1 MARSVTY
8 STDRENEVSKII
20 FISLHEVNRARGKG
34 NYIIEVKRAVRR
46 NTARKTDQSHR
57 AY

>member
-46 NTARKTDQSHR
+46 NTAR
-57 AY
+57 